1 MIESEKALE
10 RKLCAEVKAAGGW
23 AIKLL
28 PGLIK
33 GLPDRMVLLPGGKVV
48 FVEVKTTGLKPTKM
62 QTLIHE
68 RLRALGFKV
77 WVVDSSE
84 KINNFIRLC

>member
-10 RKLCAEVKAAGGW
+10 RKLCAEVKKVGGW

-33 GLPDRMVLLPGGKVV
+33 GLPDRMVLLPGGRVV

-84 KINNFIRLC
+84 KINNLI